1 MKKLNYQFFD
11 RELSWLRF
19 NARVLQEAAD
29 EKNPL
34 IERIKFTG
42 IFSNNQDEF
51 YRVRVATLR
60 RLIDLHQK
68 KTSEDIQ
75 FLQKNLEDVT
85 EELKQQR
92 AQFSDIFEKLTKEL
106 NKQNIY
112 FINEQELNEEQGTFV
127 RSYFNQKVRH
137 HLFPIMF
144 KKFNADMLTDSSIYL
159 AIILKNKT
167 QSEKETYAIVE
178 IPTNQVGSRFLVLPS
193 QGEKK
198 FIIMLD
204 DIIRYCFDEIFLRFN
219 YNSFLAYTFKFTRD
233 AELDIDND
241 VSKSFLELMT
251 HSLEQRKK
259 GDPLRFVHDRRM
271 PKELLKSLVI
281 RFKITDK
288 DQVVEGGPY
297 HNFKDFMDFP
307 NLGGAELEYK
317 KMLPIPHKDIPSNG
331 SIIKAIR
338 KKDIMLHYPYQPFQY
353 IVDLLREASI
363 DTKVKSI
370 KMTIYRVAKPS
381 NIINALI
388 NAARNG
394 KQVTVFMELQARF
407 DEEANIYWSEKL
419 QEAGVKVLHSIPGLK
434 VHCKLILIQRK
445 EANGLKYYA
454 NIGTG
459 NFHEKTGKLYG
470 DDALLTANPKIT
482 SEVEKVFGLFRMSF
496 RPSRFSTLVVSPFST
511 RNHFI
516 RLLNYEIK
524 NAQMGKEAWAI
535 IKLNNLSDI
544 TLIKKLYQASQAGVK
559 IKMVIRG
566 ICNLVPRVKGLSEN
580 IQVTSILDKYLEH
593 TRVMVFCHSGEELFF
608 ISSADWMIRNLDNR
622 IEVTTPI
629 FDIEIKKELKQ
640 MLEIQ
645 LNDNCKAREI
655 DEKMQNK
662 YHRNNKKPIRTQ
674 FETYNLLKEIH
685 T

>member
-68 KTSEDIQ
+68 KTSEEVK
-75 FLQKNLEDVT
+75 FLQKNLEDVS

-92 AQFSDIFEKLTKEL
+92 IQFSSIFEKLTEEL

-127 RSYFNQKVRH
+127 RTYFNQKVRH

-144 KKFNADMLTDSSIYL
+144 KKFNADALTDSSIYL
-159 AIILKNKT
+159 AIILKNNI
-167 QSEKETYAIVE
+167 QAEKETYAIVE
-178 IPTNQVGSRFLVLPS
+178 IPTKEVGSRFLVLPP

-219 YNSFLAYTFKFTRD
+219 YEHFLAYTFKFTRD

-259 GDPLRFVHDRRM
+259 GDPLRFVHDRTM
-271 PKELLKSLVI
+271 PKELLKSLVTK
-281 RFKITDK
+281 FKITDK

-297 HNFKDFMDFP
+297 HNFKDFMSFP
-307 NLGGAELEYK
+307 NLGGPKLEYK
-317 KMLPIPHKDIPSNG
+317 KTPPIPHKDIPANG

-363 DTKVKSI
+363 DTKVKAV
-370 KMTIYRVAKPS
+370 KMTIYRVANPS

-434 VHCKLILIQRK
+434 VHCKLILIKRK
-445 EANGLKYYA
+445 EGNGLRCYA

-482 SEVEKVFGLFRMSF
+482 CEVEKVFGLFRMSF
-496 RPSRFSTLVVSPFST
+496 RPSRFRNLIVSPFST

-566 ICNLVPRVKGLSEN
+566 ICNLVPGVKGLSEN
-580 IQVTSILDKYLEH
+580 IRVTSILDKYLEH

-629 FDIEIKKELKQ
+629 LDPEIKAELKQ

-662 YHRNNKKPIRTQ
+662 YHQNNKKPIRTQ
-674 FETYNLLKEIH
+674 FETYNLLKKIH